1 MTDLTWEKCRTINLG
16 FEMNAWNG
24 LLGVEFDVFYKYT
37 YDILQNITSIYPA
50 SLGGHVP
57 TRMNDGTFDNKGFE
71 LILKHRNQ
79 ISDFNYSLTGNLTYA
94 HNRILSK
101 RQADGTLPW
110 QSTLG
115 SSIGDVW
122 GLKSMGLYQ
131 TQEELDNAPKPI
143 GTKPRLGDRWPD

>member
-1 MTDLTWEKCRTINLG
+1 
-16 FEMNAWNG
+16 
-24 LLGVEFDVFYKYT
+24 
-37 YDILQNITSIYPA
+37 
-50 SLGGHVP
+50 
-57 TRMNDGTFDNKGFE
+57 MNDGTFDNKGFE

-115 SSIGDVW
+115 V
-122 GLKSMGLYQ
+122 Q
-131 TQEELDNAPKPI
+131 
-143 GTKPRLGDRWPD
+143 